1 MNQRDKAIMDSLSQF
16 RVLHRD
22 HIAQLHF
29 MGVKHPV
36 TQANA
41 VLKRL
46 RRDGHITVST
56 ERRMYVYLTNPPAIK
71 KDSSKLQHYL
81 AMCDFF
87 LECRKHDVPK
97 RFTIE
102 PKVGDKGTIEPDMFM
117 IWQQAPFFVELQRS
131 HYSDK
136 VMAAKMARYEEYFHS
151 DEWHKL
157 DWQPQGRPPIFPR
170 VWIVSDHQYNV
181 TAPFRVVQT
190 RTVEELI
197 TSVQNKR

>member
-1 MNQRDKAIMDSLSQF
+1 MNNRDKLILDSLSTF

-29 MGVKHPV
+29 ANVKHPV

-46 RRDGHITVST
+46 RRDGHVTCAT
-56 ERRMYVYLTNPPAIK
+56 DRRMYMYLLNPPQIK

-81 AMCDFF
+81 AMCDFY
-87 LECRKHDVPK
+87 LECKKYDSPK

-102 PKVGDKGTIEPDMFM
+102 PKIGDKGTIEPDMFM
-117 IWQQAPFFVELQRS
+117 IWQNAPFFVELQRS

-136 VMAAKMARYEEYFHS
+136 VMQAKLSRYEEYFHS
-151 DEWHKL
+151 EEWHSL
-157 DWQPQGRPPIFPR
+157 EWQPKDRAPIFPR
-170 VWIVSDHQYNV
+170 VWIVSDHKYNAI
-181 TAPFRVVQT
+181 TPFKVVQT
-190 RTVEELI
+190 KSVEEFI
-197 TSVQNKR
+197 GMIKK